1 MSKHE
6 KACWLKVPP
15 ECPVRAPVM
24 VSVALPDGVVEVGIG
39 EFQGGEGCARICVGD
54 LEFSSEVSPIEAG
67 AADVLEQLARR
78 VRSDLAVGRIVR
90 ELIGKKPLLAK
101 MVEAFVEVMA
111 GELDEGDR
119 EVLRGITNPRRRE
132 GEAGS

>member
-1 MSKHE
+1 MSKH
-6 KACWLKVPP
+6 KACWLKIPP
-15 ECPVRAPVM
+15 ECPVRVPVM
-24 VSVALPDGVVEVGIG
+24 VSVALPDGAIETGIG
-39 EFQGGEGCARICVGD
+39 EFQGGEGCARVCVGD
-54 LEFSSEVSPIEAG
+54 LEFSSEAMTIEAG

-119 EVLRGITNPRRRE
+119 EVLRGITSPRQPE

>member
-6 KACWLKVPP
+6 KACWLRVPP
-15 ECPVRAPVM
+15 ECPVRVPVM
-24 VSVALPDGVVEVGIG
+24 IGVDLQIGVVEVGIG
-39 EFQGGEGCARICVGD
+39 EFQGGEGCARVCVGD
-54 LEFSSEVSPIEAG
+54 LEFSSEAMTIEAG

-90 ELIGKKPLLAK
+90 ELVGRKPLLAK

-111 GELDEGDR
+111 GELDGGDR
-119 EVLRGITNPRRRE
+119 AVLRGITNPRQPE
-132 GEAGS
+132 GEAGN